1 MTAPLLDTAF
11 HTMLREAYKPVLA
24 DALFTPFDQRDE
36 TDKMHPSTGRVGEGH
51 RGVCAAYFQV
61 CGMDV
66 TRDDGLVYE
75 RVLREESGVETRLDF
90 YEGWP
95 HCWWGV
101 WPELG
106 MSRRREREV
115 VEGVAWLL
123 GLGRR
128 GE

>member
-11 HTMLREAYKPVLA
+11 HTMLREAYKPVLN
-24 DALFTPFDQRDE
+24 DKLFTPFDQHSE
-36 TDKMHPSTGRVGEGH
+36 TDEEGRVGQGH

-75 RVLREESGVETRLDF
+75 RVLREESGVETRLDL

-95 HCWWGV
+95 HCWWGC
-101 WPELG
+101 L
-106 MSRRREREV
+106 S
-115 VEGVAWLL
+115 GV
-123 GLGRR
+123 GD
-128 GE
+128 E